1 MNEKKTVEPT
11 QDIQKNKRTAMVSH
25 RMKQEVTKAR
35 NKAQHY
41 SDDGQES
48 PAEYAEDTARNAT
61 DEIIYDSGHGIH
73 NAVKGAARK
82 GGSTSADK
90 QNPAGAD
97 TQEETGPTPRP
108 SNVQRQAIMR
118 TEQKKTATRQ
128 KEQQRETV
136 INESVANTQVD
147 EETMDIASQRQAM
160 ANRAK
165 ANAKKDARKKQ
176 GTAIQRD
183 DDNYS
188 ASSIPREKYLDT
200 AKQTAKTDRVQRS
213 YLAEKKAAQTEYRN
227 ARRQQRMEQTKN
239 TAKSAADTA
248 KRIYDGIIRAAESL
262 IAALTA
268 GGSTL
273 AITVVVICLVGLLVG
288 SCFGI
293 FFSNEDTGTMK
304 MKDVVKEI
312 NTEYLDKIDEIK
324 SRHRYDVLVME
335 GSRASW
341 RDVLAIYAVKTTSD
355 RENGQEVVTVTEEK
369 KDIIREIFWDMNEL
383 SERTEVEY
391 ETQTVMEDD
400 GEGNLVESTETVT
413 IVYLYITV
421 EHKTAED
428 MEEEYSFGKNQ
439 KQQLAELLS
448 PEYASM
454 WSSVLYGI
462 SSGLTD
468 SDEMLVTVA
477 LSQVGNI
484 GGEPYWSWYGYSH
497 RVEWCACFVSW
508 CMDQCGYIDAGIA
521 PKFAD
526 CESGVRWFQQHGQWM
541 DGDAV
546 PTPGSIVFFDWV
558 EDGTQDGEPEH
569 VGIVTRVEDGYIWTV
584 EGNTNDDMCCEKCY
598 QVGNVVVLGYGI
610 V

>member
-11 QDIQKNKRTAMVSH
+11 QEMTKSKRSAMVSH

-35 NKAQHY
+35 NKVEHY

-48 PAEYAEDTARNAT
+48 PAEYAEDTIRNAT

-73 NAVKGAARK
+73 NAVKGAVRK
-82 GGSTSADK
+82 GGSTSTDK
-90 QNPAGAD
+90 QNPTGAD
-97 TQEETGPTPRP
+97 TQEETGPAPSP

-128 KEQQRETV
+128 KEQHRETI

-147 EETMDIASQRQAM
+147 EEAMDIASRRQAI

-165 ANAKKDARKKQ
+165 AN
-176 GTAIQRD
+176 
-183 DDNYS
+183 
-188 ASSIPREKYLDT
+188 
-200 AKQTAKTDRVQRS
+200 AKTDRVQRS
-213 YLAEKKAAQTEYRN
+213 YLAEKKAMQTEYRN
-227 ARRQQRMEQTKN
+227 ARRQQRMEQAKN

-304 MKDVVKEI
+304 MKDVVQEI

-341 RDVLAIYAVKTTSD
+341 RDVLAVYAVKTTSD
-355 RENGQEVVTVTEEK
+355 KENGQEVVTVTEEK

-391 ETQTVMEDD
+391 ETHTVMVDD
-400 GEGNLVESTETVT
+400 GEGNLVESTETVA
-413 IVYLYITV
+413 IIYLYITV

-428 MEEEYSFGKNQ
+428 MEEEYSFDKNQ

-468 SDEMLVTVA
+468 SDEMLVAVA

-521 PKFAD
+521 PKFAN
-526 CESGVRWFQQHGQWM
+526 CESGVQWFQQHGQWM
-541 DGDAV
+541 AGDAV

-558 EDGTQDGEPEH
+558 EDGTQDGKPEH
-569 VGIVTRVEDGYIWTV
+569 VGIVSRVEDGYIWTV
-584 EGNTNDDMCCEKCY
+584 EGNSNDDMCCEKCY
-598 QVGNVVVLGYGI
+598 PVGSAVILGYGI
-610 V
+610 AA

>member
-1 MNEKKTVEPT
+1 MNEKKAAEPT
-11 QDIQKNKRTAMVSH
+11 QDMSKNKRSAMVSH

-35 NKAQHY
+35 NKVQHY

-48 PAEYAEDTARNAT
+48 PAEYAEDTVRNAA
-61 DEIIYDSGHGIH
+61 DEIVYDSGHGIH
-73 NAVKGAARK
+73 NAMKGAARK

-147 EETMDIASQRQAM
+147 EETMDIASQRQTM
-160 ANRAK
+160 ANRAR
-165 ANAKKDARKKQ
+165 ANAKK
-176 GTAIQRD
+176 
-183 DDNYS
+183 
-188 ASSIPREKYLDT
+188 
-200 AKQTAKTDRVQRS
+200 DRVQRS
-213 YLAEKKAAQTEYRN
+213 YLAEKKATQTEYRN
-227 ARRQQRMEQTKN
+227 ARRQQRMEQAKN

-293 FFSNEDTGTMK
+293 FFSNEDTGTIK
-304 MKDVVKEI
+304 MKDVVQEI
-312 NTEYLDKIDEIK
+312 NTEYLAKIDEIK

-335 GSRASW
+335 GSRTSW
-341 RDVLAIYAVKTTSD
+341 RDVLAVYAVKTTSD
-355 RENGQEVVTVTEEK
+355 KENGQEVVTVTEEK

-391 ETQTVMEDD
+391 ETHTVMVDD
-400 GEGNLVESTETVT
+400 GEGNLVESTETVA
-413 IVYLYITV
+413 IIYLYITV

-428 MEEEYSFGKNQ
+428 MEEEYSFDKNQ

-468 SDEMLVTVA
+468 SDEMLVAVA
-477 LSQVGNI
+477 RSQVGNI

-546 PTPGSIVFFDWV
+546 PTPGFIVFFDWV
-558 EDGTQDGEPEH
+558 EDGTQDG
-569 VGIVTRVEDGYIWTV
+569 D
-584 EGNTNDDMCCEKCY
+584 
-598 QVGNVVVLGYGI
+598 LGVWSYS
-610 V
+610 VNHCTKS